1 MPQHDHRPDDQP
13 ERALDEV
20 LREIRE
26 AEHRV
31 EGPED
36 SERQRHHRG
45 EAGEAITPNTQAQE
59 ESRGD

>member
-13 ERALDEV
+13 ERAVDEV

-31 EGPED
+31 ED
-36 SERQRHHRG
+36 SERRRHRRG

-59 ESRGD
+59 ESQGD